1 MKKTIKARPVVLCMQ
16 MAMAFG
22 IGFGVSAQAFA
33 DCTVSGSK
41 LTTDNTLYFCGNP
54 GQYDEVEVNTNQT
67 ASISPLTGFGL
78 YNQGGTLKKV
88 SIKTTGSQSDA
99 IMQRSSSNL
108 TIGDDLKIVTTGYS
122 ADGINQAITGA
133 SRLVVG
139 DRADIATTSGIGV
152 RANLSI
158 ENGSNVI
165 ILGEDARIVT
175 QANGENNSNG
185 LGYGIYAGNRD
196 RETEAMP
203 TVSSAKVTVGNGS
216 YIQTAGNQAYAV
228 YANKTGEIELGNT
241 TIVTTGQT
249 AHGLMAEDGQITSG
263 STFCGWGSRPP
274 CTTSTFEGGKIHLA
288 GDTDITVDSSKGSYA
303 MFATGTGSSIAS
315 QKADGTPV
323 SAVYHV
329 TGDMVANK
337 AGQIDL
343 NANGASLFTG
353 NLVSDNAGSLVRVAY
368 TDTSFMNGNVTAS
381 DTGIVKQT
389 YSSDAAGNGNLNAKT
404 GGEVFLNM
412 VERSSLAGNMSTD
425 ATGSI
430 TGNLGGNARY
440 TGITDASAGGSIS
453 LTLADRARWQMLSSS
468 NLTNLDVASGTEVI
482 LGDNTDAHSGNR
494 VDLTIANLSGNGSFY
509 VRSDIARDG
518 NTAINNG
525 DMIHI
530 TDSSSGAHKVYVR
543 DANLGNIATSTL
555 GSERLRIVE
564 DSSGG
569 TATFALGGD
578 AGTGVEQRSVDVGAY
593 SYNLGRENDMTSRS
607 AGATYWILAATP
619 GDDLNNT
626 AKNSVNLLNINYL
639 LGYVENQTLL
649 QRMGQ
654 LRQSNA
660 KDGDVW
666 GRVYG
671 GSLDHFDSRL
681 GGMDM
686 KYAGMQMGVDRRLD
700 GQDGRFYVGAV
711 AGTSKGDVDYSVG
724 TGDVRS
730 YHLGVYGTYMA
741 NNGFYVDGIVKYMHM
756 KNKFNT
762 VTGGGLGV
770 DGSGSTN
777 GFSIG
782 AEAGKRFYLENADTG
797 WYLEPQ
803 GQLTYSRQ
811 NNTTVHASSGL
822 QTKLGS
828 YDSTLGRASLI
839 AGYSISKG
847 KNPVDVYLKT
857 GYVREFSGKT
867 HYTFNGAD
875 RESYDFGGGWWDNGI
890 GLNMQINDRHNLFM
904 DATYAKGS
912 RFDQKQFNIGY
923 RYSF

>member
-1 MKKTIKARPVVLCMQ
+1 
-16 MAMAFG
+16 
-22 IGFGVSAQAFA
+22 
-33 DCTVSGSK
+33 
-41 LTTDNTLYFCGNP
+41 
-54 GQYDEVEVNTNQT
+54 
-67 ASISPLTGFGL
+67 
-78 YNQGGTLKKV
+78 
-88 SIKTTGSQSDA
+88 
-99 IMQRSSSNL
+99 MQRGNANL
-108 TIGDDLKIVTTGYS
+108 TIGDDLRIETTGYS
-122 ADGINQAITGA
+122 ADGINLAITGA

-139 DRADIATTSGIGV
+139 NRAEISTGSGIGV
-152 RANLSI
+152 RANLTNQ
-158 ENGSNVI
+158 NGSNVI
-165 ILGEDARIVT
+165 ILGENATIVT
-175 QANGENNSNG
+175 QANGENVSAG
-185 LGYGIYAGNRD
+185 LGYGIYAGGRD

-203 TVSSAKVTVGNGS
+203 KVSSAKVTAGNGS
-216 YIQTAGNQAYAV
+216 FIQTAGNKAYAV
-228 YANKTGEIELGNT
+228 YANKTGEIQLGDT
-241 TIVTTGQT
+241 QIITTGQY
-249 AHGLMAEDGQITSG
+249 AHGLVAEDGSITSG
-263 STFCGWGSRPP
+263 ATLCGILGRPP

-288 GDTDITVDSSKGSYA
+288 GDTDITVDTGKGSYA

-315 QKADGTPV
+315 QTADGTPV
-323 SAVYHV
+323 AAVYQI
-329 TGDMVANK
+329 TGDIVANK

-343 NANGASLFTG
+343 SANGASLFAGNLLADNAASLVKVAYAGTSVVAGNSTASDFGTVRQSFADNARATG
-353 NLVSDNAGSLVRVAY
+353 NLD
-368 TDTSFMNGNVTAS
+368 
-381 DTGIVKQT
+381 
-389 YSSDAAGNGNLNAKT
+389 AKT
-404 GGEVFLNM
+404 NGQITLDMKG
-412 VERSSLAGNMSTD
+412 RSALSGNMSTD

-430 TGNLGGNARY
+430 TGNIIGNAIY
-440 TGITDASAGGSIS
+440 TGSTDASAGGTIS
-453 LTLADRARWQMLSSS
+453 LSLADKARWQMLNSS
-468 NLTNLDVASGTEVI
+468 NLTNLNVATGTEVI
-482 LGDNTDAHSGNR
+482 LGDDNNPDSTNR

-518 NTAINNG
+518 NTTVNDG

-543 DANLGNIATSTL
+543 DANLGNVSTSTL

-593 SYNLGRENDMTSRS
+593 SYELGREDDTASESRMMARS
-607 AGATYWILAATP
+607 AGSTYWILAATP
-619 GDDLNNT
+619 GNELNNT
-626 AKNSVNLLNINYL
+626 AKNSVNLMNINYL

-724 TGDVRS
+724 TGDVRA

-756 KNKFNT
+756 KNEFNT

-770 DGSGSTN
+770 DGSGNTN

-782 AEAGKRFYLENADTG
+782 VETGKRFYLENTDTG

-803 GQLTYSRQ
+803 GQLTYSHQ
-811 NNTTVHASSGL
+811 NSASVHASNGL

-828 YDSTLGRASLI
+828 YDSTLGRASVI

-847 KNPVDVYLKT
+847 KNPIDVYLKT

-867 HYTFNGAD
+867 DYTFNGTD

-890 GLNMQINDRHNLFM
+890 GLNMQINDRHNLYM

>member
-1 MKKTIKARPVVLCMQ
+1 MRKPIRTRPVILCTHL
-16 MAMAFG
+16 ALAFG
-22 IGFGVSAQAFA
+22 IGFGISTQAFA
-33 DCTVSGSK
+33 VCNVSPAK
-41 LTTDNTLYFCGNP
+41 LTTDDTLYWCGNP
-54 GQYDEVEVNTNQT
+54 GQYDEVEINTGQT
-67 ASISPLTGFGL
+67 ASITPLTGYGI

-88 SIKTTGSQSDA
+88 SVKTTGLQADA
-99 IMQRSSSNL
+99 IMQRSSANL

-122 ADGINQAITGA
+122 ADGINLAVTGA

-158 ENGSNVI
+158 QNGANVI
-165 ILGEDARIVT
+165 IMGEDAKIIT
-175 QANGENNSNG
+175 QANGENNSAG

-196 RETEAMP
+196 RETESMP
-203 TVSSAKVTVGNGS
+203 KVSSARVTVGNGS
-216 YIQTAGNQAYAV
+216 YIQTAGSKAYAV
-228 YANKTGEIELGNT
+228 YANKTGEIELGST

-249 AHGLMAEDGQITSG
+249 AHGLVAEDGSITSG
-263 STFCGWGSRPP
+263 ATLCGFGGRPP

-288 GDTDITVDSSKGSYA
+288 GDTAIDVDSSKGSYA
-303 MFATGTGSSIAS
+303 MFATGAGSSIAS
-315 QKADGTPV
+315 QKADGTAV
-323 SAVYHV
+323 SGVYHV
-329 TGDMVANK
+329 TGDIVANK
-337 AGQIDL
+337 AGRIDL
-343 NANGASLFTG
+343 NARGASQFTG

-368 TDTSFMNGNVTAS
+368 ADTSFMNGNVTAS
-381 DTGIVKQT
+381 DSGIVKQHF
-389 YSSDAAGNGNLNAKT
+389 SGDATGNGDLNAKT
-404 GGEVFLNM
+404 GGQVLLEMGN
-412 VERSSLAGNMSTD
+412 RSSLTGNMTTD

-430 TGNLGGNARY
+430 DGNLSGNARY
-440 TGITDASAGGSIS
+440 TGSTDASAGGSIS
-453 LTLADRARWQMLSSS
+453 LSLADRARWQMVNSSS
-468 NLTNLDVASGTEVI
+468 LTNLNVAAGTEVI
-482 LGDNTDAHSGNR
+482 LGDSNDPHSGNR
-494 VDLTIANLSGNGSFY
+494 VDLTIANLSGNGTFY

-518 NTAINNG
+518 NTFTNEG

-543 DANLGNIATSTL
+543 DVNLGNIAISTL

-569 TATFALGGD
+569 TAVFALGGD
-578 AGTGVEQRSVDVGAY
+578 AGTGVQQRSVDVGAY
-593 SYNLGRENDMTSRS
+593 SYNLGREDNTMARS
-607 AGATYWILAATP
+607 AGSTYWLLAATP
-619 GDDLNNT
+619 GNDLNST
-626 AKNSVNLLNINYL
+626 AKNSVNLMNINYL

-654 LRQSNA
+654 LRQSSA
-660 KDGDVW
+660 KEGDVW

-686 KYAGMQMGVDRRLD
+686 KYAGMQMGADRRLD
-700 GQDGRFYVGAV
+700 GQDGRFYVGAA

-741 NNGFYVDGIVKYMHM
+741 NNGFYVDGLVKYMHM
-756 KNKFNT
+756 KNEFNT

-770 DGSGSTN
+770 DGSGNTN

-782 AEAGKRFYLENADTG
+782 VETGKRFYHENADTG

-803 GQLTYSRQ
+803 GQLTYSHQ
-811 NNTTVHASSGL
+811 NSASVHASNGL

-828 YDSTLGRASLI
+828 YDSTLGRASII
-839 AGYSISKG
+839 AGYSITKG
-847 KNPVDVYLKT
+847 KNPIDVYLKT
-857 GYVREFSGKT
+857 GYIREFSGKT